1 MDTAKDIDDLI
12 VFYMAIFLHSFSTKK
27 PFFSFTTVI
36 FLADFCNIISSY
48 MKLRVK
54 SSEKNYS
61 QRSKI
66 YTFHRPPAG
75 GTERGKAELLV
86 ADSVYCHVNLGNGD
100 RER

>member
-1 MDTAKDIDDLI
+1 
-12 VFYMAIFLHSFSTKK
+12 
-27 PFFSFTTVI
+27 
-36 FLADFCNIISSY
+36 

-75 GTERGKAELLV
+75 GTERGKAELVV